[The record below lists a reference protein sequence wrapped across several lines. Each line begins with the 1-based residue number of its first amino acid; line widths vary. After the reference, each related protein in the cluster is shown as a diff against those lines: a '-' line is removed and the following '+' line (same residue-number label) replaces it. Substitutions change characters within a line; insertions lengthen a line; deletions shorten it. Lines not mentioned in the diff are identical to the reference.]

1 MELKPCPF
9 CGEELKIIIIKSSEW
24 KPTYEIEHVDYMKAY
39 KVGCPLAVKY
49 YHSMDSV
56 VAAVNMRG
64 NKNTVSKEER

>member
-9 CGEELKIIIIKSSEW
+9 CGEELKITIFESSEW
-24 KPTYEIEHVDYMKAY
+24 KSTYEIVHVDYVKAY

-64 NKNTVSKEER
+64 NKNTVLKEDL

>member
-9 CGEELKIIIIKSSEW
+9 CGEELKITIFESSEW
-24 KPTYEIEHVDYMKAY
+24 KSTYEIVHVDYVKAY

-64 NKNTVSKEER
+64 NKNTVLKEEL